1 MPEAN
6 AVRLGRAM
14 KQRGAENME
23 TRVWENKRV
32 LITGASSGIG
42 AATAQ
47 RLAREGMHTIL
58 VARRQ
63 DYLEEIAEEI
73 RDQGGTVE
81 VVSTDLQNE
90 DQREKLLGELRRR
103 EGGGKID
110 VLVNS
115 AGFGWYGYGTDM
127 PWGLAR
133 QMVEVNVSSA
143 VHLTLDLL
151 GEMVKRGEGHVIQ
164 VGSVAGS
171 IPSQGVALYAATK
184 AFVDA
189 FSTGLYRE
197 LRGTRVHVSVVRP
210 GPVSTA
216 FFRTASRLPGSRSL
230 PTSRWGVAPQV
241 VAERIWRLLQ
251 HPRRV
256 AYVPASLRVVP
267 WVELTLGW
275 LMDRLG
281 PLALEGKV
289 DLG

>member
-1 MPEAN
+1 
-6 AVRLGRAM
+6 
-14 KQRGAENME
+14 ME
-23 TRVWENKRV
+23 ERVWKDKRA

-42 AATAQ
+42 AATAL
-47 RLAREGMHTIL
+47 RLAREGMRTIL

-63 DYLEEIAEEI
+63 DALEETAEAI
-73 RDQGGTVE
+73 RAQGGRADILTA
-81 VVSTDLQNE
+81 DLQSE
-90 DQREKLLGELRRR
+90 GQRDVLMEELKRR

-115 AGFGWYGYGTDM
+115 AGFGWYGYGCEM
-127 PWGLAR
+127 PWDLAR

-143 VHLTLDLL
+143 VQLTLDLL
-151 GEMVKRGEGHVIQ
+151 GGMLERGEGHVIH

-171 IPSQGVALYAATK
+171 IPSQGIALYSATK

-189 FSTGLYRE
+189 FATGLYRE
-197 LRGTRVHVSVVRP
+197 LRGTRVHISVIRP
-210 GPVSTA
+210 GPVSTG
-216 FFRTASRLPGSRSL
+216 FFQTASRLSGGRPL
-230 PTSRWGVAPQV
+230 PTSRWGVAPQA

-251 HPRRV
+251 RPRRV
-256 AYVPASLRVVP
+256 VYVPASLRVVP

>member
-1 MPEAN
+1 
-6 AVRLGRAM
+6 
-14 KQRGAENME
+14 ME
-23 TRVWENKRV
+23 DRVWKDKQA

-42 AATAQ
+42 AATAM
-47 RLAREGMHTIL
+47 RLAREGMRTIL

-63 DYLEEIAEEI
+63 DCLEEIAETI
-73 RDQGGTVE
+73 RVQGGKADILPV
-81 VVSTDLQNE
+81 DLQSE
-90 DQREKLLGELRRR
+90 GQRDELLKELKRRKDA
-103 EGGGKID
+103 GKID
-110 VLVNS
+110 VLINS
-115 AGFGWYGYGTDM
+115 AGFGWYGYGSDM
-127 PWGLAR
+127 PWDLAR

-143 VHLTLDLL
+143 VQLTLDLL
-151 GEMVKRGEGHVIQ
+151 GGMLERGEGHVVH

-189 FSTGLYRE
+189 FTTGLYRE

-210 GPVSTA
+210 GPVSTG
-216 FFRTASRLPGSRSL
+216 FFQTASRLSGGRSL

-251 HPRRV
+251 RPRRV
-256 AYVPASLRVVP
+256 VYVPTCLRVAP